1 MARSE
6 RITQATERFARAVVN
21 KEDGV
26 NAITNLAQVISD
38 EIVNSF
44 SPFNDIEVPVIILA
58 LRMIEHSIRQ
68 RFPIEA
74 NIAAQ
79 LEKNVSVT
87 SMTVPSGR
95 KEE

>member
-26 NAITNLAQVISD
+26 NAITNLTQVISD

-44 SPFNDIEVPVIILA
+44 SPFNTIEIPSIIVA
-58 LRMIEHSIRQ
+58 LRYIERIMRQ
-68 RFPIEA
+68 RFQMEA
-74 NIAAQ
+74 DIAAK
-79 LEKNVSVT
+79 LEENCSVI
-87 SMTVPSGR
+87 SMTDPFWR
-95 KEE
+95 KEK

>member
-6 RITQATERFARAVVN
+6 RITQATERVAQAVVN
-21 KEDGV
+21 KEDIAAALTGL
-26 NAITNLAQVISD
+26 TQVISD
-38 EIVNSF
+38 EITNSF
-44 SPFNDIEVPVIILA
+44 SPFNNIEIPPIIVA
-58 LRMIEHSIRQ
+58 LRAIERSLSQ
-68 RFPIEA
+68 QFPAEA
-74 NIAAQ
+74 VIAAQ

>member
-6 RITQATERFARAVVN
+6 RITQATERVAQAVVN
-21 KEDGV
+21 KEDRG
-26 NAITNLAQVISD
+26 AALTGLTQVISD

-79 LEKNVSVT
+79 LEENCSVISVT
-87 SMTVPSGR
+87 VPFWR
-95 KEE
+95 EEK